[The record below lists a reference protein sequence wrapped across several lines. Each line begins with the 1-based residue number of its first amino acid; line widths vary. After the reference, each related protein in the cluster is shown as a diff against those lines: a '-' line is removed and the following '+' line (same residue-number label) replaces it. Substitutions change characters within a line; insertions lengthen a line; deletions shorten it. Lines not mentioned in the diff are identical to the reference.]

1 MKLPYAF
8 PAILVLVSGA
18 IPGAAQA
25 PNNPPQP
32 STPPAQSTALSEKD
46 AEAQAE
52 RAAQQLVKKH
62 EVWLSQIT
70 TPGATIEAR
79 ETGRDDG
86 KVSYSIYVKGLP
98 GDQLYTI
105 VSWPVSKTSPFSA
118 FKGVSIAP
126 NGLVSCTGKLPG
138 ECTDA
143 STKDQGVLQ
152 FTFTPVKGEPFRIAL
167 INGDAKAAIVIVPD
181 PITAEDKGCTLH
193 AVRLLP
199 KFELAYFSGSGYP
212 PNSDVSFKSQ
222 SYQEEH
228 VVAEHS
234 DSAGI
239 VRFAMMPFVKGH
251 TNGTTTITA
260 TGTTCAPTLQFDWGA
275 APPATSL
282 NQPAPAPKP

>member
-1 MKLPYAF
+1 MRLLYAF
-8 PAILVLVSGA
+8 PAILVLVFSAISG
-18 IPGAAQA
+18 IAQA
-25 PNNPPQP
+25 PAKPPQP
-32 STPPAQSTALSEKD
+32 STPPAQSSAQSEKD

-52 RAAQQLVKKH
+52 QAAQQLVKKH
-62 EVWLSQIT
+62 EAWLTQIT

-79 ETGRDDG
+79 ESGREGG
-86 KVSYSIYVKGLP
+86 KVSYSIYVKGLA
-98 GDQLYTI
+98 GDKLYTI
-105 VSWPVSKTSPFSA
+105 VSWPVSKISPFPA
-118 FKGVSIAP
+118 FKGVSIAQD
-126 NGLVSCTGKLPG
+126 GRVSCTGRLPG

-199 KFELAYFSGSGYP
+199 RFELAYFSGSGYP
-212 PNSDVSFKSQ
+212 PNTDVSFNSQ
-222 SYQEEH
+222 SYEEKH

-239 VRFAMMPFVKGH
+239 IRFAMMPFVTGH

-260 TGTTCAPTLQFDWGA
+260 TGTACAPTLQFDWGA
-275 APPATSL
+275 PPPA
-282 NQPAPAPKP
+282 AKP